1 MLRKSQN
8 VFSNLLDYQTD
19 EIDISISTQHIQRK
33 AEKKLREIEKLRYKE
48 NPTADEI
55 DKISKEK
62 YWFSMLYFDGIIYEE
77 TSNKRSNKLLKR
89 DKERAAKK
97 QRLEL
102 LREQQEAERLKR
114 EQEKELIERQKT
126 ILGSFYDINIART
139 ILNEFDSFKTNKL
152 AFHSLSLKYHPD
164 RNHTKDATLHQQILC
179 HIYEMSNNVTE

>member
-8 VFSNLLDYQTD
+8 VFSNLNDCQSD
-19 EIDISISTQHIQRK
+19 EIDTSISTQYIQRK
-33 AEKKLREIEKLRYKE
+33 AGKKLREIEKLRYKE

-62 YWFSMLYFDGIIYEE
+62 YWFSMLYFDGITYEE
-77 TSNKRSNKLLKR
+77 TNTRKRSNKLLKR

-102 LREQQEAERLKR
+102 LRQQQEAENLKR
-114 EQEKELIERQKT
+114 KQEKELLERQKT
-126 ILGSFYDINIART
+126 ILGPFYDIPIART
-139 ILNEFDSFKTNKL
+139 ILNEFDGFKTNKL

-179 HIYEMSNNVTE
+179 HIYEINNIPK